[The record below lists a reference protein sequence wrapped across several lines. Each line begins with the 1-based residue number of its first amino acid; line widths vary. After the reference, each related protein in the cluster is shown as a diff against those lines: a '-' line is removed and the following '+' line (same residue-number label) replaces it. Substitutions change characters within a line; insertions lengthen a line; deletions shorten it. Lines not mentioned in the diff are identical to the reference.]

1 MLQRKARLGK
11 STIKRLIEC
20 FVADVSAT
28 QAGKLAKVN
37 RNTANIW
44 YLNFRERILKYQE
57 KEFGQMSGE
66 IELDE
71 SYFGGP
77 RKKLHAKDRRK
88 RGRGAENKVPVFG
101 IKKRDDGRV
110 YTQIIK
116 NASKQE
122 LLPIIRKLV
131 AKNNT
136 TIYTDKWKSYDGL
149 VLDGYKHKRIN
160 HSKSYSNRKGTHV
173 NGIENFW
180 SFAKRRLAKFNGVSR
195 KTFLLH
201 LKECEFRYNH
211 KHDILGLLTAVSYT
225 HLTLPTKRIV

>member
-1 MLQRKARLGK
+1 MLKRQSRLRK
-11 STIKRLIEC
+11 SQIKKLIRFFAE
-20 FVADVSAT
+20 DISAT
-28 QAGKLAKVN
+28 KTAKLLTVN
-37 RNTANIW
+37 RNTVNLW
-44 YLNFRERILKYQE
+44 FNHFREKILEYQE
-57 KEFGQMSGE
+57 HENGSFHGE
-66 IELDE
+66 VELDE

-77 RKKLHAKDRRK
+77 RKKKHAGDRRK

-101 IKKRDDGRV
+101 IKKREDGKG

-122 LLPIIRKLV
+122 LLPIIRRLV
-131 AKNNT
+131 SKNKT

-160 HSKSYSNRKGTHV
+160 HSKTYSNRKGTHV

-211 KHDILGLLTAVSYT
+211 KHDILKLLEKIIRA
-225 HLTLPTKRIV
+225 

>member
-1 MLQRKARLGK
+1 MLKRKARIRK
-11 STIKRLIEC
+11 STIKKLIAC

-28 QAGKLAKVN
+28 QASKLAKVN
-37 RNTANIW
+37 RNTANLW
-44 YLNFRERILKYQE
+44 YNNFREKILIYQQ
-57 KEFGQMSGE
+57 KELNQMEGE

-122 LLPIIRKLV
+122 LLPIIKRLV

-160 HSKSYSNRKGTHV
+160 HSKTYSNRKGTHV

-211 KHDILGLLTAVSYT
+211 KHDILKLLTDINRA
-225 HLTLPTKRIV
+225 

>member
-1 MLQRKARLGK
+1 MPYKFRRITKTKVNKILK
-11 STIKRLIEC
+11 C
-20 FVADVSAT
+20 FSQDISAT
-28 QAGKLAKVN
+28 QTSKLVDVN
-37 RNTANIW
+37 RNTINDW
-44 YLNFRERILKYQE
+44 YNTFREKILEYQE
-57 KEFGQMSGE
+57 HENGSFHGE
-66 IELDE
+66 VELDE

-122 LLPIIRKLV
+122 LLPIIRRLV
-131 AKNNT
+131 SKEKT
-136 TIYTDKWKSYDGL
+136 TIYTDKWRSYDGL

-160 HSKSYSNRKGTHV
+160 HSKQYSDRKGNHV

-180 SFAKRRLAKFNGVSR
+180 SFSKRRLAKFNGVSR
-195 KTFLLH
+195 KKFLLH

-211 KHDILGLLTAVSYT
+211 KHDILKLLEKLLTVC
-225 HLTLPTKRIV
+225 

>member
-1 MLQRKARLGK
+1 MPEKYSRLTK
-11 STIKRLIEC
+11 TKVNKILKC
-20 FVADVSAT
+20 FCADLNAT
-28 QAGKLAKVN
+28 QASALTGLNRKTINDWYYTFRVHLAE
-37 RNTANIW
+37 
-44 YLNFRERILKYQE
+44 FQE
-57 KEFGQMSGE
+57 QQAQQSSGE
-66 IELDE
+66 FEMDE

-88 RGRGAENKVPVFG
+88 RGRGAENKAPVFG
-101 IKKRDDGRV
+101 IKKREDGRE

-122 LLPIIRKLV
+122 LLPIIRKLIK
-131 AKNNT
+131 KNKT
-136 TIYTDKWKSYDGL
+136 TIYTDKWKSYDSL

-160 HSKSYSNRKGTHV
+160 HSKTYSNRRGTHV

-180 SFAKRRLAKFNGVSR
+180 SFAKRRMAKFNGVSR

-211 KHDILGLLTAVSYT
+211 KHDILRLLKVIVSA
-225 HLTLPTKRIV
+225 

>member
-1 MLQRKARLGK
+1 MPLFWVL
-11 STIKRLIEC
+11 C
-20 FVADVSAT
+20 
-28 QAGKLAKVN
+28 
-37 RNTANIW
+37 
-44 YLNFRERILKYQE
+44 
-57 KEFGQMSGE
+57 
-66 IELDE
+66 
-71 SYFGGP
+71 
-77 RKKLHAKDRRK
+77 RK

-122 LLPIIRKLV
+122 LLPIIRRLISK
-131 AKNNT
+131 KNT
-136 TIYTDKWKSYDGL
+136 TVYTDKWKSYDGL

-160 HSKSYSNRKGTHV
+160 HSKQYSDRKGNHV

-180 SFAKRRLAKFNGVSR
+180 SFSKRRLAKFNGVSR

-211 KHDILGLLTAVSYT
+211 KNDIMTLLEEIINA
-225 HLTLPTKRIV
+225 

>member
-1 MLQRKARLGK
+1 MLKRQARLK
-11 STIKRLIEC
+11 KPIIKKLIEC

-28 QAGKLAKVN
+28 QAGKLSKVN
-37 RNTANIW
+37 RNTANLW
-44 YLNFRERILKYQE
+44 YRTFREKILIYQE
-57 KEFGQMSGE
+57 TILGQMSGE

-77 RKKLHAKDRRK
+77 RKKKHADDRRK

-101 IKKRDDGRV
+101 IKKREDGRV

-122 LLPIIRKLV
+122 LLPIIKRLV
-131 AKNNT
+131 AMSNT

-160 HSKSYSNRKGTHV
+160 HSKTYSNRKGTHV

-180 SFAKRRLAKFNGVSR
+180 SFSKRRLAKFNGVSR

-211 KHDILGLLTAVSYT
+211 KDDMMRVLEEIIKS
-225 HLTLPTKRIV
+225 

>member
-1 MLQRKARLGK
+1 MSLKYSRLSK
-11 STIKRLIEC
+11 KKRVAIFNA
-20 FVADVSAT
+20 FVHDLSAT
-28 QAGKLAKVN
+28 QAAGLVRVN
-37 RNTANIW
+37 RKTINQW
-44 YLNFRERILKYQE
+44 YTTFRERIALYQE
-57 KEFGQMSGE
+57 QENGSFSGE

-77 RKKLHAKDRRK
+77 RKKKHAEDRRK

-101 IKKRDDGRV
+101 IKKREDGRV
-110 YTQIIK
+110 YTQVIK

-131 AKNNT
+131 RRDGT
-136 TIYTDKWKSYDGL
+136 TIYTDKWRSYDGL
-149 VLDGYKHKRIN
+149 VLDGYRHKRIN
-160 HSKSYSNRKGTHV
+160 HSKSYSNRKGSHV

-211 KHDILGLLTAVSYT
+211 KGAIVNVLRPLVSDLLV
-225 HLTLPTKRIV
+225 

>member
-1 MLQRKARLGK
+1 MRKP
-11 STIKRLIEC
+11 TIKKLIEC
-20 FVADVSAT
+20 FATDVSAT
-28 QAGKLAKVN
+28 QAATLAKVN
-37 RNTANIW
+37 RNTANLW
-44 YLNFRERILKYQE
+44 YRHMREKILLYQE
-57 KEFGQMSGE
+57 EVLGQMSGE

-77 RKKLHAKDRRK
+77 KKKKHAADRRK

-101 IKKRDDGRV
+101 IKKREDGKV

-122 LLPIIRKLV
+122 LLPIIKRLV
-131 AKNNT
+131 AKDNT
-136 TIYTDKWKSYDGL
+136 TVYTDKWKSYDGL

-160 HSKSYSNRKGTHV
+160 HSKTYSNRKGTHV

-195 KTFLLH
+195 TTFLLH
-201 LKECEFRYNH
+201 LKECEFRYNN
-211 KHDILGLLTAVSYT
+211 KDAMLKILEKIISA
-225 HLTLPTKRIV
+225 

>member
-1 MLQRKARLGK
+1 MLKRQARISKAK
-11 STIKRLIEC
+11 IKKLIEC
-20 FVADVSAT
+20 FSLDLNAT
-28 QAGKLAKVN
+28 QTSKLVKIN
-37 RNTANIW
+37 RNTVNFW
-44 YLNFRERILKYQE
+44 FNNFREKILIYQE
-57 KEFGQMSGE
+57 QTLGQMSGE

-77 RKKLHAKDRRK
+77 KKKIHARDRRK

-101 IKKRDDGRV
+101 IKKREDGRV

-131 AKNNT
+131 TKNKT

-160 HSKSYSNRKGTHV
+160 HSKTYSNRKGTHV

-180 SFAKRRLAKFNGVSR
+180 SFSKRRLAKFNGVSR

-201 LKECEFRYNH
+201 LKECELRYNF
-211 KHDILGLLTAVSYT
+211 KNDILKILKEIINA
-225 HLTLPTKRIV
+225 

>member
-1 MLQRKARLGK
+1 M
-11 STIKRLIEC
+11 I
-20 FVADVSAT
+20 
-28 QAGKLAKVN
+28 
-37 RNTANIW
+37 
-44 YLNFRERILKYQE
+44 
-57 KEFGQMSGE
+57 GE

-71 SYFGGP
+71 SCFGGP

-101 IKKRDDGRV
+101 IKKREDGRV

-122 LLPIIRKLV
+122 LLPIIRKLIN
-131 AKNNT
+131 KNKT

-160 HSKSYSNRKGTHV
+160 HSKAYSNRKGTHV

-180 SFAKRRLAKFNGVSR
+180 SFAI
-195 KTFLLH
+195 
-201 LKECEFRYNH
+201 KETCKIQWGF
-211 KHDILGLLTAVSYT
+211 
-225 HLTLPTKRIV
+225 

>member
-1 MLQRKARLGK
+1 MSFRAREKL
-11 STIKRLIEC
+11 LAC
-20 FVADVSAT
+20 FAHDLTAA
-28 QAGKLAKVN
+28 QAAKMSRVN
-37 RNTANIW
+37 RNTVNVW
-44 YLNFRERILKYQE
+44 YRNFREQILAHVQSESPK
-57 KEFGQMSGE
+57 FSGE
-66 IELDE
+66 VELDE

-77 RKKLHAKDRRK
+77 RRKLHAQDRRK

-101 IKKRDDGRV
+101 VLKRDGKV

-122 LLPIIRKLV
+122 LLPIVRQLVRK
-131 AKNNT
+131 KS

-149 VLDGYKHKRIN
+149 VFDGYKHRRIN
-160 HSKSYSNRKGTHV
+160 HSKTYSNRKGTHV

-211 KHDILGLLTAVSYT
+211 RGVILEMLRTFIRLS
-225 HLTLPTKRIV
+225 

>member
-1 MLQRKARLGK
+1 MNL
-11 STIKRLIEC
+11 
-20 FVADVSAT
+20 
-28 QAGKLAKVN
+28 
-37 RNTANIW
+37 W
-44 YLNFRERILKYQE
+44 YGSFREKILAYQE
-57 KEFGQMSGE
+57 HENGSFHGE
-66 IELDE
+66 VELDE

-77 RKKLHAKDRRK
+77 RKKNHAKDRRK

-122 LLPIIRKLV
+122 LLPIVRRLV
-131 AKNNT
+131 SKDKT

-149 VLDGYKHKRIN
+149 VLDGYKHRRIN
-160 HSKSYSNRKGTHV
+160 HSKQYSNRRGTHV

-180 SFAKRRLAKFNGVSR
+180 SFSKRRLAKFNGVSR

-211 KHDILGLLTAVSYT
+211 KRDMLTVLKRLLTVS
-225 HLTLPTKRIV
+225 